1 MRTLK
6 TLACAL
12 GAAAMVTAMSS
23 AAIAGGPSTK
33 QNGSNPVAITF
44 TSICAVPGYANY
56 GECNGDVTKF
66 TDVTSKVNAVQ
77 AKQGRYNLGLSFG
90 GLEPATSYTLFG
102 NQGGSFFVIGTA
114 VSDLTGHV
122 SFSYQT
128 TNPTGLA
135 FDLNKNFSTTVVTT
149 YWSNQPLGVIDELGS
164 LGVVVVPVD
173 AFDCPAGTTS
183 TAVYTWNGTSW
194 VLASGG
200 NVSMDAGD
208 NTGEYWSSTLPIEVI
223 QQKGSDDSVVS
234 VDIPDDS
241 LTGLLNR
248 NSFPVPTDGSQRPT
262 MAAVNFCS

>member
-6 TLACAL
+6 ILLSALVAVATL
-12 GAAAMVTAMSS
+12 TAMSS
-23 AAIAGGPSTK
+23 VALAGGPSTK
-33 QNGSNPVAITF
+33 QNGSNPVAVTF
-44 TSICAVPGYANY
+44 TSICAVSGYANY

-66 TDVTSKVNAVQ
+66 TDVTSKVNAIQ

-90 GLEPATSYTLFG
+90 GLEAATSYTLFG
-102 NQGGSFFVIGTA
+102 QSGSFFVIGTA

-149 YWSNQPLGVIDELGS
+149 YWSNQPLGVIDGLGS

-173 AFDCPAGTTS
+173 AFDCPAGTSS
-183 TAVYTWNGTSW
+183 TAVYTWNGASW
-194 VLASGG
+194 VLASGSS
-200 NVSMDAGD
+200 VSMDAGD
-208 NTGEYWSSTLPIEVI
+208 NTGEYWSSTVPVKLI
-223 QQKGSDDSVVS
+223 QQKGSDDTVVS

-241 LTGLLNR
+241 LAGLLNR